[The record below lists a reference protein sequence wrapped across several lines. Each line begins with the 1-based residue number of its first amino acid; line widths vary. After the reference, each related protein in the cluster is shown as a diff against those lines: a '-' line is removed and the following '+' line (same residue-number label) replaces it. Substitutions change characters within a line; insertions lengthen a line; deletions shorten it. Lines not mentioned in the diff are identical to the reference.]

1 MERHLKSV
9 GLPTDVSAIRS
20 HLPDAAG
27 LVEIMRQDKKAE
39 AGRINFVL
47 VKDVGNAY
55 IDRTI
60 EEDGLVKFLEAELKL
75 K

>member
-1 MERHLKSV
+1 MPAR
-9 GLPTDVSAIRS
+9 
-20 HLPDAAG
+20 

-55 IDRTI
+55 IDKTI
-60 EEDGLVKFLEAELKL
+60 EEDGLVKFIEAELKL
-75 K
+75 